1 MTYQDAQAK
10 LLAYVRD
17 RIHNGEFTERGLA
30 RLIGISQPHVHNVL
44 KGARNLS
51 GEIFDSILEHFQMS
65 LLDLAALEDLEASL
79 ERRRARERTVEAPV
93 LAGPI
98 GPGAPWPQSMDRRK
112 RFRLPFAALVAP
124 PALVFARLNAD
135 PEMRGVIEEADVAL
149 LDLSGNRRREIE
161 SNGIYVVNAGGEAV
175 LRYIRY
181 GRRCYYLA
189 SAANLN
195 RPVEWRELRV
205 TPSELHEVVK
215 ARVRWLGRERDW
227 NLPFA
232 QRGRFLYDPISR

>member
-51 GEIFDSILEHFQMS
+51 GEVFDSILEHFQMS

-79 ERRRARERTVEAPV
+79 ERRRARERTVEAQV

-98 GPGAPWPQSMDRRK
+98 GPGTPWPQSMERRK
-112 RFRLPFAALVAP
+112 RFELPFAALVAP
-124 PALVFARLNAD
+124 SELVFVKLSAD
-135 PEMRGVIEEADVAL
+135 PDMRGVIEEADVAL
-149 LDLSGNRRREIE
+149 VDISEKRRREIE
-161 SNGIYVVNAGGEAV
+161 PSGIYVVSAGGEAV
-175 LRYIRY
+175 LRYIRH

-195 RPVEWRELRV
+195 EPVQWRELRV

-215 ARVRWLGRERDW
+215 ARVRWLGRERDRS
-227 NLPFA
+227 LPLT